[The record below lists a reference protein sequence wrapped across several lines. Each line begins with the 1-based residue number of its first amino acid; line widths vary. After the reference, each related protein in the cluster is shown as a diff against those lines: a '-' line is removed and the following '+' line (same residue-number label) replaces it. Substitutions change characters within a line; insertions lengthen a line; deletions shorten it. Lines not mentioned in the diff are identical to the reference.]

1 MILWNFIYK
10 NKQVRIAKKI
20 LGKKGI
26 GVPWWLNGL
35 SSNIVTPVS
44 LVMVMAL
51 VQSLAW
57 NFGMPWAWPKK
68 KKKKKKYGWQASLS
82 DIKLHSK
89 AWLINH
95 CGDNA

>member
-68 KKKKKKYGWQASLS
+68 KKKEEEIWMASFPVRY
-82 DIKLHSK
+82 
-89 AWLINH
+89 
-95 CGDNA
+95 